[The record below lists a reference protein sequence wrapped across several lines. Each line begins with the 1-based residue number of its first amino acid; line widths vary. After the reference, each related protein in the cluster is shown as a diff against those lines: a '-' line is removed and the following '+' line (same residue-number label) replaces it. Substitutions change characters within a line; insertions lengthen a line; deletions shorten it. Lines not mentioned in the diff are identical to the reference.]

1 MSNSE
6 VTFIVH
12 GYTQQSKIC
21 YLNNHIITSGNLEL
35 HINDSKGNIFS
46 IKFNNKTSSISKNKL
61 SAGAYYRQIKQCRK
75 KYDQLIYTLVVFRLL
90 NFIDDSTMET
100 IQSIITQLQKISHNE
115 INHNSTQI
123 VPDDVIIVIE
133 KIIRKINKI

>member
-1 MSNSE
+1 VYS
-6 VTFIVH
+6 
-12 GYTQQSKIC
+12 TQDKVDLEFNNLLKI
-21 YLNNHIITSGNLEL
+21 LIEKNLFTIRQISIIYN
-35 HINDSKGNIFS
+35 
-46 IKFNNKTSSISKNKL
+46 KFNNKTSSISKNKL

-115 INHNSTQI
+115 INHNSTHI
-123 VPDDVIIVIE
+123 VPDDIIIVIE

>member
-1 MSNSE
+1 VYSTEEKVDLEFNNLL
-6 VTFIVH
+6 
-12 GYTQQSKIC
+12 KI
-21 YLNNHIITSGNLEL
+21 LIEKNLFTTRQISIIYN
-35 HINDSKGNIFS
+35 
-46 IKFNNKTSSISKNKL
+46 KFNSNTSSISKNKL

-123 VPDDVIIVIE
+123 LPDDIIIVIE

>member
-1 MSNSE
+1 VYSTKEKVDLEFNNLL
-6 VTFIVH
+6 
-12 GYTQQSKIC
+12 KI
-21 YLNNHIITSGNLEL
+21 LIEKNLFTTRQISIIYN
-35 HINDSKGNIFS
+35 
-46 IKFNNKTSSISKNKL
+46 KFNNNSSSISKNKL

-75 KYDQLIYTLVVFRLL
+75 KYDQLIYTLVVFRIL

-123 VPDDVIIVIE
+123 VPDDIIIVIE